1 MGKTFIK
8 YKYFITSRNKEVHL
22 TNSSK
27 HHSCLTFIRQND
39 AENPSPILA
48 LTLNQINQSRYLK
61 SVLHKQAILINI
73 YVLSSNQ
80 LGEDPTPPPGGG
92 DGGSQF
98 HQWQPSLYPAC
109 NECGT
114 LKEATFDE
122 TVHAPFP
129 PGLSADAWLVNIVLF
144 FETVTLSIIRL
155 NAKLFFFTKAIVF
168 SLYYASIIK

>member
-80 LGEDPTPPPGGG
+80 LGEDPTPYTG
-92 DGGSQF
+92 DGGYQF

-155 NAKLFFFTKAIVF
+155 NAKLFFLTKAIVF

>member
-80 LGEDPTPPPGGG
+80 LGDDPTPYTG
-92 DGGSQF
+92 DGGYQF

-114 LKEATFDE
+114 LKEASLMKLYM
-122 TVHAPFP
+122 HPFLL
-129 PGLSADAWLVNIVLF
+129 GCQL
-144 FETVTLSIIRL
+144 TLGW
-155 NAKLFFFTKAIVF
+155 
-168 SLYYASIIK
+168 

>member
-80 LGEDPTPPPGGG
+80 LGEDPTPYTG
-92 DGGSQF
+92 DGGYQF

-109 NECGT
+109 NKCGT

-155 NAKLFFFTKAIVF
+155 NAKLFFLQKQSYFPCIMPA
-168 SLYYASIIK
+168 